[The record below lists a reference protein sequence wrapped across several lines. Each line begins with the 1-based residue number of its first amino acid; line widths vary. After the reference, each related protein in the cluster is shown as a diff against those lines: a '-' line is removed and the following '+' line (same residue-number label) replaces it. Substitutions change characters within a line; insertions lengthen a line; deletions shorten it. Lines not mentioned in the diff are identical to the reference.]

1 MTVRIFSF
9 SYKHGLPSDLGPD
22 GGGFVFDCRAL
33 PNPFWVENLRGFT
46 GRDQPIIGF
55 FAVHADAVA
64 AFLKP
69 VEDLVRNSISAYA
82 QDARERLSVGF
93 AALGAST
100 ALSTARKPWRAR
112 CAATVALR
120 SNSSTRHSK
129 PFGSQNKTAMVVK
142 TTKPDF
148 KRRLVPGRGF
158 CYNARVLN
166 PKPSG
171 KPRFPTSRRA

>member
-9 SYKHGLPSDLGPD
+9 SYKHGLSSDLGPD

-69 VEDLVRNSISAYA
+69 VENGLECRVDEFDRN
-82 QDARERLSVGF
+82 
-93 AALGAST
+93 
-100 ALSTARKPWRAR
+100 
-112 CAATVALR
+112 ATVAAQR
-120 SNSSTRHSK
+120 A
-129 PFGSQNKTAMVVK
+129 TAW
-142 TTKPDF
+142 
-148 KRRLVPGRGF
+148 
-158 CYNARVLN
+158 A
-166 PKPSG
+166 
-171 KPRFPTSRRA
+171 